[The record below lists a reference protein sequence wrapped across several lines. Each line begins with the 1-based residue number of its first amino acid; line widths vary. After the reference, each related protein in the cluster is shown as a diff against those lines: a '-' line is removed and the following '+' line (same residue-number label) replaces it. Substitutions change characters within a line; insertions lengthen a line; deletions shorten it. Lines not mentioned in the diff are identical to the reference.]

1 MKRILFLCTLLC
13 ITCYS
18 YAQTITVLDRENS
31 APLQG
36 AVITG
41 GSPPKTVT
49 TDAAGKA
56 DIADFSSADQLEV
69 RNLGFET
76 LVLSYSDLEAG
87 NHTLY
92 LTREGISLDH
102 VVISATKSMQ
112 SARDVP
118 NRITKI
124 TSREV
129 ALQNPQTA
137 ADMLGVSGEVF
148 IQKSQQGGGSP
159 MIRGFSTNRLLYAV
173 DGVRMNTAIFR
184 SGNLQNVISL
194 DPFAIES
201 TEVFFG
207 PGSVIYGSD
216 AIGGVMSFQTL
227 TPNFSQTADAL
238 ISGSALARYSS
249 ANNEKTG
256 HFDLNLGWKKFASV
270 TSFSYFDYGDLRM
283 GIQGPDEYLRPFYV
297 QRADSADVIVAND
310 DPLIQKRTAYTQM
323 NLMQKFRY
331 APNEEWDISYGFH
344 YSESSDYDRYDRL
357 IRTSKGAP
365 RSAEWYYGPQVWM
378 MNNLGITHN
387 GANGIYDVATLRLAH
402 QLFKESRIDRD
413 FNDAERRTRAEKVNA
428 YSANLDFTKS
438 LGKTGK
444 SNLFYGLEAVLND
457 IVSTGTDEDIT
468 TGVSVP
474 GPARYPQSTWSSY
487 AAYASYQHHFS
498 RLLTVQA
505 GARYNTYRLQA
516 TFDTSFYPF
525 PFTTADMK
533 NGALT
538 GSIGA
543 VLRPNSKWAI
553 SLNLSTGF
561 RSPNVDDAGKV
572 FDSEPGAVVLPN
584 PNLKEEYAYNAEAGI
599 AKVFGNNVKVDVT
612 GYYTILENALV
623 RRNSTFN
630 GQDSIIYDGTLSQV
644 QAIQNAAKASI
655 FGIQAGLEVRLP
667 KGFTLSSKLNYQ
679 KGEEELDDG
688 TTSPLRHAA
697 PMFGITSLRYSK
709 QKLLLDLYTVY
720 NAKRDFEDLPAEE
733 QGKDYLYSID
743 ENGNP
748 YSPGWYTLNFKAMYQ
763 LTDKLT
769 VTTGLENIT
778 DRRYRPYSSGLV
790 ASGRNFIISLRA
802 TL

>member
-18 YAQTITVLDRENS
+18 HAQTITVLDRENS

-36 AVITG
+36 VVITG

-49 TDAAGKA
+49 TNAAGKA

-87 NHTLY
+87 NPTLY
-92 LTREGISLDH
+92 LTRAGISLDH

-112 SARDVP
+112 SGRDVP
-118 NRITKI
+118 SRISKI

-238 ISGSALARYSS
+238 ISGSAVTRYSS

-256 HFDLNLGWKKFASV
+256 HFDLNLGWKKFASA

-283 GIQGPDEYLRPFYV
+283 GRQGPDEYLRPFYV
-297 QRADSADVIVAND
+297 QRVDSADVIVTND
-310 DPLIQKRTAYTQM
+310 DPLVQKGTGYSQM

-331 APNEEWDISYGFH
+331 APSEEWDISYGFH
-344 YSESSDYDRYDRL
+344 YSESSNYDRYDRL
-357 IRTSKGAP
+357 IMLRNGAP

-413 FNDAERRTRAEKVNA
+413 FNKAERRTRAEKVNA

-438 LGKTGK
+438 LGTIGK

-457 IVSTGTDEDIT
+457 IVSTGNDEDIT
-468 TGVSVP
+468 INVSMP

-487 AAYASYQHHFS
+487 AAYATYQHHFS

-505 GARYNTYRLQA
+505 GARYNSYRLQA
-516 TFDTSFYPF
+516 AFDTSFYPF

-533 NGALT
+533 NGSLT

-543 VLRPNSKWAI
+543 VLRPTSKWAI

-584 PNLKEEYAYNAEAGI
+584 PSLKEEYAYNAEAGI
-599 AKVFGNNVKVDVT
+599 AKVFGNSVKVDVT
-612 GYYTILENALV
+612 GYYTLLQNALV

-733 QGKDYLYSID
+733 QGKAYLYAID

-748 YSPGWYTLNFKAMYQ
+748 YSPGWYTLNLKAMYQ

-778 DRRYRPYSSGLV
+778 DQRYRPYSSGLV
-790 ASGRNFIISLRA
+790 APGRNFIISLRA

>member
-18 YAQTITVLDRENS
+18 HAQTITVLDRENS

-36 AVITG
+36 VVITG

-49 TDAAGKA
+49 TNAAGKA

-87 NHTLY
+87 NPTLY
-92 LTREGISLDH
+92 LTRAGISLDH

-112 SARDVP
+112 SGRDVP
-118 NRITKI
+118 SRISKI

-238 ISGSALARYSS
+238 ISGSAVTRYSS

-256 HFDLNLGWKKFASV
+256 HFDLNLGWKKFASA

-283 GIQGPDEYLRPFYV
+283 GRQGPDEYLRPFYV
-297 QRADSADVIVAND
+297 QRVDSADVIVTND
-310 DPLIQKRTAYTQM
+310 DPLVQKGTGYSQM

-344 YSESSDYDRYDRL
+344 YSESSNYDRYDRL
-357 IRTSKGAP
+357 IMLRNGAP

-413 FNDAERRTRAEKVNA
+413 FNKAERRTRAEKVNA

-438 LGKTGK
+438 LGTIGK

-457 IVSTGTDEDIT
+457 IVSTGNDEDIT
-468 TGVSVP
+468 INVSMP

-487 AAYASYQHHFS
+487 AAYATYQHHFS

-505 GARYNTYRLQA
+505 GARYNSYRLQA
-516 TFDTSFYPF
+516 AFDTSFYPF

-533 NGALT
+533 NGSLT

-543 VLRPNSKWAI
+543 VLRPTSKWAI

-584 PNLKEEYAYNAEAGI
+584 PSLKEEYAYNAEAGI
-599 AKVFGNNVKVDVT
+599 AKVFGNSVKVDVT
-612 GYYTILENALV
+612 GYYTLLQNALV

-733 QGKDYLYSID
+733 QGKAYLYAID

-748 YSPGWYTLNFKAMYQ
+748 YSPGWYTLNLKAMYQ

-778 DRRYRPYSSGLV
+778 DQRYRPYSSGLV
-790 ASGRNFIISLRA
+790 APGRNFIISLRA